1 MVDKDSKTTT
11 AAAAAE
17 SAAIPSSQV
26 KAAEAPAATAD
37 VLMVMTA
44 GPRKGQLVSMG
55 SKQAKVVKA
64 HGRAREATPEDI
76 EAAKKAK

>member
-1 MVDKDSKTTT
+1 MADKEKTAT
-11 AAAAAE
+11 AAVGE
-17 SAAIPSSQV
+17 TAAIPSSQA
-26 KAAEAPAATAD
+26 KAAEAPAASAD

-55 SKQAKVVKA
+55 PKQAKVVKA
-64 HGRAREATPEDI
+64 HGRAREATQEDI